1 MISNYNLISNFGS
14 GLSFIWAS
22 GDVVLF
28 CLNMCVCVCL
38 CGLILATM
46 ATGRSVDRHLS
57 ERSLASPSC
66 FLCMRTLAISQIPT
80 LGDGKAHFRCGLL
93 LHHQANMKSV
103 SDVCAM
109 MIVFFISFSLGVL
122 FGGVWLIYHSSPHE
136 LCTVGP
142 SFWVFFFLFVLGQ
155 NLDS

>member
-22 GDVVLF
+22 GDVVFFLF
-28 CLNMCVCVCL
+28 EYVCVCL

-66 FLCMRTLAISQIPT
+66 FLCMRTLAISQILT
-80 LGDGKAHFRCGLL
+80 LGDWKAHFRCGLL

-109 MIVFFISFSLGVL
+109 MTFFFIFFSLGVL
-122 FGGVWLIYHSSPHE
+122 FAGVWLIYHSSPHE

-142 SFWVFFFLFVLGQ
+142 SFCVFFSVLSQ